1 MAEITIFRA
10 TLADADELYAHLR
23 PADRAECEA
32 YGKPSVEDGIQ
43 DSVKDSSGFC
53 WTARREG
60 ALMAVFGVAPIAF
73 TGQWGGFGSPWMLGT
88 PLLDRH
94 PRILQRLAP
103 EYVQIMLK
111 AFPHLMNFV
120 HAKNT
125 RSVRWLKRL
134 GFHLHA
140 PELYGTRG
148 ELFHR
153 FEMHA
158 HV

>member
-1 MAEITIFRA
+1 
-10 TLADADELYAHLR
+10 
-23 PADRAECEA
+23 
-32 YGKPSVEDGIQ
+32 
-43 DSVKDSSGFC
+43 
-53 WTARREG
+53 
-60 ALMAVFGVAPIAF
+60 
-73 TGQWGGFGSPWMLGT
+73 MLGT
-88 PLLDRH
+88 PLLNRH

-103 EYVQIMLK
+103 EYVGIMLK

-120 HAKNT
+120 HTKNT

-153 FEMHA
+153 FEMHR

>member
-1 MAEITIFRA
+1 MAEVTIFRA
-10 TLADADELYAHLR
+10 RLADADELYANLR

-32 YGKPSVEDGIQ
+32 YGKPSVQGGLRESIA
-43 DSVKDSSGFC
+43 DSLHC

-60 ALMAVFGVAPIAF
+60 KLMAVFGVGEI
-73 TGQWGGFGSPWMLGT
+73 TQDVGSPWMLGT
-88 PLLDRH
+88 PVLDKH

-103 EYVQIMLK
+103 EYVQIMLGIY
-111 AFPHLMNFV
+111 PHLLNFV

-125 RSVRWLKRL
+125 RSIRWLKRL
-134 GFHLHA
+134 GFRLHD

>member
-1 MAEITIFRA
+1 VAEVTIFRA
-10 TLADADELYAHLR
+10 TLADAEELYANLR

-43 DSVKDSSGFC
+43 DSVKDSTGFC

-60 ALMAVFGVAPIAF
+60 ELMAVFGVAPIAF

-103 EYVQIMLK
+103 RVR
-111 AFPHLMNFV
+111 AD
-120 HAKNT
+120 HAEG
-125 RSVRWLKRL
+125 LP
-134 GFHLHA
+134 A
-140 PELYGTRG
+140 PDELRPREKHPQCALAETPRVPPP
-148 ELFHR
+148 R
-153 FEMHA
+153 P
-158 HV
+158 